1 MEEDMI
7 KITIPDSYKGSC
19 SLCHKDMWKVPSHQI
34 SVTYSEPIIMSYG
47 PDIEGHTMFVCDSCV
62 TRFPDQPDSDTYEVV
77 KSFTG
82 EE

>member
-7 KITIPDSYKGSC
+7 KITIPDSYNGSC
-19 SLCHKDMWKVPSHQI
+19 SHCHKDMWKVPSHQI

-47 PDIEGHTMFVCDSCV
+47 PDIEGHTMFVCASCI
-62 TRFPDQPDSDTYEVV
+62 TELDYNGLYESYEVV
-77 KSFTG
+77 KSFMG